1 MNIYSNFKYRVQIV
15 ANTAEGKLIKDRKCF
30 LRIETARSYFDS
42 LKTQVM
48 KGEKLFLDSR
58 DNKEHKFKE
67 VDRYEI
73 N

>member
-15 ANTAEGKLIKDRKCF
+15 ANTAEGKLIKGRKCF

-42 LKTQVM
+42 LKVQVI

-58 DNKEHKFKE
+58 DNKEHEFKE
-67 VDRYEI
+67 LESYEVD
-73 N
+73 